1 MDLRVIKLASDEVTP
16 ACLQCHYT
24 PKVRRG
30 TQLRAGA
37 GVTCESCH
45 GAARDWI
52 GIHNEYGV
60 PEPDFQKASLLET
73 PEHRARRIEQSEARG
88 MLRPSQLYEVMANC
102 YQCHTVPHEDLV
114 NRGLHST
121 GNGNFELVEWSQGSI
136 RHNFL

>member
-1 MDLRVIKLASDEVTP
+1 
-16 ACLQCHYT
+16 
-24 PKVRRG
+24 
-30 TQLRAGA
+30 
-37 GVTCESCH
+37 
-45 GAARDWI
+45 
-52 GIHNEYGV
+52 
-60 PEPDFQKASLLET
+60 
-73 PEHRARRIEQSEARG
+73 